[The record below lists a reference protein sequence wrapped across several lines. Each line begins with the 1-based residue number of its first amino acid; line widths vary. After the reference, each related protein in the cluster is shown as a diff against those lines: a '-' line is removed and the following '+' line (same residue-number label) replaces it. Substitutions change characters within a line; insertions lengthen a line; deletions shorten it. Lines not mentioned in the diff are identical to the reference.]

1 RVYDVFYNLIHKYDP
16 EVPNF
21 NHRPFYCVTDGDHIY
36 TLNNDLESL
45 AQKSE
50 DDDYKI
56 SVGSNFHIPDK
67 PSERSNHIIIGYI
80 DEMFDVLREQPASE
94 EEESKVL
101 YMVHK
106 TDNLEAIVWQLYD
119 A

>member
-1 RVYDVFYNLIHKYDP
+1 MKKYKLKLRVYDIFYNLIHKYDP

-36 TLNNDLESL
+36 TLNTDLDNL

-67 PSERSNHIIIGYI
+67 QSKEVQPHNHRAHRRDAGYIERSARQRRGGVQGTIHG
-80 DEMFDVLREQPASE
+80 P
-94 EEESKVL
+94 
-101 YMVHK
+101 
-106 TDNLEAIVWQLYD
+106 
-119 A
+119 